1 MLSHWT
7 IQRPRRYASFLL
19 IVGAVLAMTSSAL
32 AASSGPIAASA
43 RAHALKSSQS
53 VKLINAFRARS
64 EESGTLVS
72 PPPPGQPNRANG
84 NTKYTTRLWGNDP
97 FQEAVAVT
105 QLVYPAEGPT
115 GVETSYPDDRPAA
128 RNTVNT

>member
-7 IQRPRRYASFLL
+7 IHRRWSSASFVL
-19 IVGAVLAMTSSAL
+19 IMSAVFAMTSSAM

-72 PPPPGQPNRANG
+72 PPPPGQP
-84 NTKYTTRLWGNDP
+84 
-97 FQEAVAVT
+97 
-105 QLVYPAEGPT
+105 
-115 GVETSYPDDRPAA
+115 
-128 RNTVNT
+128 